1 MKKIFFLRLV
11 FKVAALQRLWE
22 TGRSR
27 RQIIAGGKALPSSS
41 RGKET
46 FYGEVEEE
54 EEKGPLKSRA
64 EIRRHSSGGEG
75 GGGGIF
81 LYIGGERGG
90 VETENVFSSL
100 LIAGGNVEGP

>member
-1 MKKIFFLRLV
+1 M
-11 FKVAALQRLWE
+11 WE

-41 RGKET
+41 LGKET

-54 EEKGPLKSRA
+54 EEERGPLKSRA
-64 EIRRHSSGGEG
+64 EIRRHSSGGE

-90 VETENVFSSL
+90 VETENVFSSP